1 MLAFTL
7 PDHGAE
13 WPGMGDAWSAHPSW
27 ELVEVASAAA
37 GIDVATLLLG
47 EPGGALEE
55 IANAH
60 LATFVLSLVA
70 LDAAE
75 RLGLAPMAVSGYGLG
90 EYTALVAA
98 GALAFDDGVRLVL
111 ARGTAASRV
120 AATTPCATAIV
131 EGLLDGDIEA
141 ACARAEG
148 AAWIAGYDAPR
159 RLVVTGTPEG
169 VRTTLEIARQL
180 GATKALEVASS
191 GGFHTPLLAPARES
205 LRKTLADVTFR
216 ESDPVVANVD
226 ARHHSDP
233 ADWPGLLSA
242 QLCAPVRWRQSI
254 ETLYAEGVRTF
265 VEFGTGAGLADAI
278 RDTFEPRAVQTHA
291 VASPEGLE
299 RLVERLIATPTLHR
313 AEVRDHDQLGGRLV
327 VASAAGPFQPAPEVS
342 HAAPR
347 LTGLTDDDADEVE
360 RAVRVEVGD
369 LVGWVGDV
377 EVRSAFSGTLG
388 GLLVIAGERVMPSQ
402 PIAWLHATLDA

>member
-1 MLAFTL
+1 
-7 PDHGAE
+7 
-13 WPGMGDAWSAHPSW
+13 MGDAWSSHPSW
-27 ELVEVASAAA
+27 ELVDAASDAA
-37 GIDVATLLLG
+37 GRDVAALLRG
-47 EPGGALEE
+47 ERGDALEE
-55 IANAH
+55 LTNAH

-98 GALAFDDGVRLVL
+98 GALDFDDGVRLVV
-111 ARGTAASRV
+111 ARGTAASKV
-120 AATTPCATAIV
+120 AADMPCATALIEGLDDGDV
-131 EGLLDGDIEA
+131 EG

-159 RLVVTGTPEG
+159 RLVVSGSPEG
-169 VRTTLEIARQL
+169 VATALSIARSL
-180 GATKALEVASS
+180 GATRAEEVASS
-191 GGFHTPLLAPARES
+191 GGFHTPLLAGAREP
-205 LRKTLADVTFR
+205 LRKELAKVTFR
-216 ESDPVVANVD
+216 ESDPVVVANVD

-233 ADWPGLLSA
+233 SDWPGLLAA
-242 QLCAPVRWRQSI
+242 QLCAPVRWRQSV
-254 ETLYAEGVRTF
+254 EALFEEGVRTF
-265 VEFGTGAGLADAI
+265 VEFGAGDALAEAT
-278 RDTFEPRAVQTHA
+278 RSTFAPKAVQTHSI
-291 VASPEGLE
+291 ASPEDLE
-299 RLVERLIATPTLHR
+299 VLVERLIATPTVRR

-327 VASAAGPFQPAPEVS
+327 VSSAAGPFQPVQHVA

-347 LTGLTDDDADEVE
+347 LAGIPSADDEVDGE
-360 RAVRVEVGD
+360 VVIEVGD

-402 PIAWLHATLDA
+402 PVAWLHATTDA

>member
-1 MLAFTL
+1 VLAFTL

-13 WPGMGDAWSAHPSW
+13 WPGMGAAWSAHPSW

-37 GIDVATLLLG
+37 GIDVASLLLG
-47 EPGGALEE
+47 DHDGALGE
-55 IANAH
+55 IAIAH

-98 GALAFDDGVRLVL
+98 GALDFDDGVRLVL

-120 AATTPCATAIV
+120 ASTTPCATAV
-131 EGLLDGDIEA
+131 VDGLTDGDVEA

-169 VRTTLEIARQL
+169 VRTTLEIARSL
-180 GATKALEVASS
+180 GATQALEVAPS
-191 GGFHTPLLAPARES
+191 GGFHTPLLAPARET
-205 LRKTLADVTFR
+205 LRKTLATVTFR
-216 ESDPVVANVD
+216 DSDPVVANVD
-226 ARHHSDP
+226 ARHHSEP

-254 ETLYAEGVRTF
+254 ETLYGEGVRTF
-265 VEFGTGAGLADAI
+265 VEFGAGAGLADAI
-278 RDTFEPRAVQTHA
+278 RDTFEARAVQTHT
-291 VASPEGLE
+291 VASPEALE
-299 RLVERLIATPTLHR
+299 LLVERLIATPTTR
-313 AEVRDHDQLGGRLV
+313 RTEVRDHDQLGGRLV
-327 VASAAGPFQPAPEVS
+327 VASAAGPFQPVPEVA
-342 HAAPR
+342 HAAPQ
-347 LTGLTDDDADEVE
+347 LAGLSDDDPEVD
-360 RAVRVEVGD
+360 RDVRIEVGD

-377 EVRSAFSGTLG
+377 EIRSAFSGTLG
-388 GLLVIAGERVMPSQ
+388 GLLVIPCERVMPNQ
-402 PIAWLHATLDA
+402 PIAWLHAALDT

>member
-1 MLAFTL
+1 MLAFML

-13 WPGMGDAWSAHPSW
+13 WPGMGEAWSAHPSW
-27 ELVEVASAAA
+27 ELVDAASQAA
-37 GIDVATLLLG
+37 GLDVSALLRG
-47 EPGGALEE
+47 DRGGALNE

-98 GALAFDDGVRLVL
+98 GALDFEDGVRLVV
-111 ARGTAASRV
+111 ARGTAASDES
-120 AATTPCATAIV
+120 ATTPCATAIV
-131 EGLLDGDIEA
+131 EGLLDGDVEA

-148 AAWIAGYDAPR
+148 AAWIAGYDAPK
-159 RLVVTGTPEG
+159 RLVVTGAPEG
-169 VRTTLEIARQL
+169 VATALEIARSL
-180 GATKALEVASS
+180 GATSALLVAPS
-191 GGFHTPLLAPARES
+191 GGFHTPLLAGAREP
-205 LRKTLADVTFR
+205 LRKTLAEVTFR

-233 ADWPGLLSA
+233 ADWPSLLSA
-242 QLCAPVRWRQSI
+242 QLCAPVRWRQSV
-254 ETLYAEGVRTF
+254 ETLYDEGVRTF
-265 VEFGTGAGLADAI
+265 VEFGAGVALAEAI
-278 RDTFEPRAVQTHA
+278 RATLPPRAVQTHSI
-291 VASPEGLE
+291 ASPRDLE
-299 RLVERLIATPTLHR
+299 LLVERLIATPTLRR
-313 AEVRDHDQLGGRLV
+313 AEVRDHDQLAGRLV
-327 VASAAGPFQPAPEVS
+327 VASAAGPFQPVPEVA

-347 LTGLTDDDADEVE
+347 LAGIPVPEGEDGDDV
-360 RAVRVEVGD
+360 VVNVGD

-402 PIAWLHATLDA
+402 PVAWLHAALDS